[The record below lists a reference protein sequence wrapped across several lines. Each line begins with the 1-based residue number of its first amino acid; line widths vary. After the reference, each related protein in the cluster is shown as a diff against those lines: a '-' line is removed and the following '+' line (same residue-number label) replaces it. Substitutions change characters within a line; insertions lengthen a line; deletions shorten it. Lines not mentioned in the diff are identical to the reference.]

1 MLVVNLF
8 GAPGAGKSTG
18 AAYVFSKLKLEGFNA
33 ELVTEFAKDKV
44 WEESKAVF
52 DNQVYIFGKQYFR
65 ISKLEG
71 KVDVVVTD
79 SPLLLSSFY
88 STDEL
93 LGDEFND
100 LVLKIFN
107 HYDSYNAFINRVK
120 DYNPI
125 GRFQTEEESN
135 KVAENLKWFLMCN
148 GVKYTDYNGDIY
160 SYNKLV
166 EDIIKAYES
175 CEYRWEMGRSNS
187 NSISAG
193 NIGLLLE
200 TFQNNYET

>member
-71 KVDVVVTD
+71 KVDIVVTD

-93 LGDEFND
+93 LGDEFNN

-135 KVAENLKWFLMCN
+135 KVAENLKWFLMSN
-148 GVKYTDYNGDIY
+148 GVNYTDYNGDIY

-175 CEYRWEMGRSNS
+175 CE
-187 NSISAG
+187 
-193 NIGLLLE
+193 
-200 TFQNNYET
+200 